1 MTKSISKKSLPEFAN
16 EREEGQWYKAHRD
29 ELDDYFEPVS
39 QQEEVALQ
47 EEVAFLNMLKH
58 LPPKENVLAQIEKVQ
73 QTYSKKTMP
82 TSIRL
87 SREDIDKAKGIA
99 AQKGLSYQTWIK
111 SIIHQA
117 IERELV
123 RTSK

>member
-39 QQEEVALQ
+39 QQ